1 MFSTHNQPSRL
12 LSRCPQIMGA
22 VLLRPLGPWIVW
34 RGHLEKA
41 MGMQA
46 NLEGKKVLGH
56 HNSNGQ
62 RLVRVDPGWVLPSHI
77 NIHTSRVKG
86 RCCHHLFYCNSGFK
100 PVSYKLRSHG
110 PIPSAQAWAHCLFY
124 VHSQKGTSPWM
135 VRFGTLVTTSAWLFQ
150 DSSVSPLS

>member
-100 PVSYKLRSHG
+100 PVSYELRSHG
-110 PIPSAQAWAHCLFY
+110 PIPSAQAWGEGHTA
-124 VHSQKGTSPWM
+124 SSMSTARKA
-135 VRFGTLVTTSAWLFQ
+135 SAPGW
-150 DSSVSPLS
+150 